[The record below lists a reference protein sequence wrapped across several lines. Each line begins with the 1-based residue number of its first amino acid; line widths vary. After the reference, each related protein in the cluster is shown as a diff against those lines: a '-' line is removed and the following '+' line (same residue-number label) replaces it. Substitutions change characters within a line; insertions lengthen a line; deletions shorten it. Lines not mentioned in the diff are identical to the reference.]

1 MIEDVQKVL
10 EYGMTLQEL
19 SLQIQVVTDEKN
31 KMASRLSEMISM
43 SEHESLLNQLRQA
56 YDGKLQ
62 TKQQESDKYLED
74 GRHGEEK
81 LRDKQAECDKHTFD
95 LHHSEERLKEEQ
107 MHHTRVVQE
116 LTEAKAQVEKMVP
129 MDVHLNVSQ
138 EFEQVKREL
147 DSSKKEL
154 YNVSLE
160 LDDVK
165 KDYFQSQTAHDPNL
179 EKQLQQLQA
188 KHAMCEKERSA
199 TKDKYNQELNK
210 IQLKLRMA
218 NDEKNSL
225 EKQISDLSAKNSQQK
240 DRSDV
245 ARTESRQTQTH
256 GESYEEARMQ
266 FRQEQPHRQTLLEQ
280 PLRETRREQPIREIR
295 QEHLL
300 REARQ
305 DQGLM
310 VTHEAPKYR
319 KELPKPDSFA
329 SYQFP
334 TYQDELSEEEV
345 DGSMLAEMIEDNKV
359 PLTSLASSQREAHKK
374 KKKTPEPTPKSVKSV
389 KRKSETEN
397 TQSKRVKHVHKME
410 TVRLKVFLLTLPDQ
424 FYCRLFQLKP
434 TKAQVWFQVPKKAK
448 GQGKSA
454 WRDAQS
460 RLVGRRVENIF
471 NFHCNLV
478 VDHFAKKSVCL

>member
-19 SLQIQVVTDEKN
+19 SLQVQVVTDEKN
-31 KMASRLSEMISM
+31 KMASRLSEMIYR

-62 TKQQESDKYLED
+62 TKQQESDKHLED
-74 GRHGEEK
+74 GRRGEEK
-81 LRDKQAECDKHTFD
+81 LRDMQAECDKHTFD
-95 LHHSEERLKEEQ
+95 LHHIEERFKEEQ
-107 MHHTRVVQE
+107 MYHAKVVQDLSKE
-116 LTEAKAQVEKMVP
+116 LTEAKAQLEKMVP
-129 MDVHLNVSQ
+129 MDVHLNASQ

-147 DSSKKEL
+147 DNSKKEL
-154 YNVSLE
+154 YNVSVE

-165 KDYFQSQTAHDPNL
+165 KDYLQCQTAHDPNL
-179 EKQLQQLQA
+179 EKQLQQLQV

-225 EKQISDLSAKNSQQK
+225 EKQVSELSAKNSQQK
-240 DRSDV
+240 DWSDV

-256 GESYEEARMQ
+256 GESHEEARMES
-266 FRQEQPHRQTLLEQ
+266 RQEQS
-280 PLRETRREQPIREIR
+280 LRETRK
-295 QEHLL
+295 
-300 REARQ
+300 

-329 SYQFP
+329 SFQFP
-334 TYQDELSEEEV
+334 TYQDELSEEQV
-345 DGSMLAEMIEDNKV
+345 DGSMLAEIIEDNKV

-374 KKKTPEPTPKSVKSV
+374 KKKTLEPTPKSVKIV

-410 TVRLKVFLLTLPDQ
+410 TVRLTVFLLTLPDQ

-434 TKAQVWFQVPKKAK
+434 TKA
-448 GQGKSA
+448 
-454 WRDAQS
+454 
-460 RLVGRRVENIF
+460 
-471 NFHCNLV
+471 
-478 VDHFAKKSVCL
+478 